1 MKKVFSSIFVF
12 LMAFILV
19 GCTPTN
25 QKDLD
30 TLQNYVNELSIET
43 EINDDFYLPR
53 TVGQATDHTIT
64 WTSNNEIVKIGG
76 LVEKEGIQYYL
87 TTVEKV
93 SEDKTVELKAIIEMT
108 NGQSLDKTFV
118 ITIKAN
124 QEQNNENK
132 LESYIS
138 KITVPSEVTEN
149 FHLQRTVDNLT
160 DHEIS
165 WESSNPSAIRIGNIA
180 DVDGV
185 NYFTANVIP
194 STEDKTVVLTATVEL
209 STGETKQKD
218 FTVIVKG
225 NDGTSISE
233 IKASTLGT
241 YTAVGTVVGF
251 NAQSFVLQD
260 SSASI
265 LVYQGYGWI
274 RDITIGDKVSVTGST
289 TVYANAVQFDRGAV
303 YEKVASEVVNYPT
316 PKELTVSDCDNYL
329 TAEKIDVEY
338 VSVTGVVSV
347 SEGTKT
353 YYNLTI
359 SGSKATG
366 SITYP
371 ADEAAVKALNGKSV
385 KVTGYV
391 TGVSS
396 SKYLNILTTNVETLG
411 GTDPDQPATTATIS
425 EVKQAGSGDFA
436 VTGTVVGVNAQ
447 SFVLQDSSASI
458 LVYQGYGWS
467 QDLTIGDV
475 VTVTG
480 ATAIYAN
487 AVQFGNT
494 STYEKTSTASVTY
507 PNPKELTTSDC
518 DSYLTAGSIDVEYVT
533 VIGVVSVSEGTKTYY
548 NLTISG
554 ANITGSITY
563 PADEAAVK
571 ALNGK
576 TVKVTGYVTGVSGSS
591 TKYLNLLYT
600 KLEATDGTNPDQP
613 SQPTT
618 ISEVKQSNI
627 GNYTVT
633 GTVVGVNAQSFVLQD
648 ETASIL
654 VYQGYGWSQD
664 LTIGDVVTVTGATAI
679 YANAVQFGNT
689 STYEKT
695 STASV
700 TYPNPKEL
708 TIRDCDNYLSAE
720 KVEVEYVSV
729 IGVVSVSEGT
739 KTYYNL
745 TIEGSSIVGSI
756 TYPADEA
763 AVKALNGKTV
773 KVTGYVTGVSGS
785 STKYLNLLFIN
796 IEETEE
802 VEITDEIKL
811 QYAQTQIEAL
821 DGKVVKANIN
831 LPTALEK
838 YSLTVEWASN
848 SNYISNTGVYTAP
861 LEDTEVTLTA
871 TIICEKVVLGTIEI
885 KMTAKPQSVG
895 SKEVSLDFVSLFGSY
910 ASTWSSSYTS
920 HTISASDLGN
930 SEVKATISFSRA
942 NKQAAGNSIDDRPVL
957 AANGGSAY
965 VEVLLE
971 ENTFETIQFD
981 LKQWTTKTFNDIHI
995 EYNNGTTWVKCSDSI
1010 TTPGLLESNSNLPA
1024 GTSNHIRL
1032 VVNTTAA
1039 KNTQLGLTGINF
1051 KMN

>member
-480 ATAIYAN
+480 PVTVYAN

-507 PNPKELTTSDC
+507 PTPKELTTSDC

-533 VIGVVSVSEGTKTYY
+533 
-548 NLTISG
+548 
-554 ANITGSITY
+554 
-563 PADEAAVK
+563 
-571 ALNGK
+571 
-576 TVKVTGYVTGVSGSS
+576 
-591 TKYLNLLYT
+591 
-600 KLEATDGTNPDQP
+600 
-613 SQPTT
+613 
-618 ISEVKQSNI
+618 
-627 GNYTVT
+627 
-633 GTVVGVNAQSFVLQD
+633 
-648 ETASIL
+648 
-654 VYQGYGWSQD
+654 
-664 LTIGDVVTVTGATAI
+664 
-679 YANAVQFGNT
+679 
-689 STYEKT
+689 
-695 STASV
+695 
-700 TYPNPKEL
+700 
-708 TIRDCDNYLSAE
+708 
-720 KVEVEYVSV
+720 V

-848 SNYISNTGVYTAP
+848 SDYISNTGVYTAP

-895 SKEVSLDFVSLFGSY
+895 STEVSLDFVSLFGSY

-930 SEVKATISFSRA
+930 SLVKATISFSRA